1 MLCATGQQF
10 VDWSSAYRLF
20 EHERLE
26 ATSLLA
32 PVLNAV
38 ANAQAPGA
46 PLYAAMDDT
55 LLRKRGRKVHG
66 AGHWR
71 DPLGPKF
78 RTNLVWA
85 QRFMQIS
92 LMLPQDCASPMG
104 AARAIPVQLSHAP
117 VPRRPHPKAD
127 AATVEAY
134 RQHKHASRI
143 SALGAEQL
151 HGLRRRMDQNAA
163 AASRVLITSVDG
175 GLTNRTL
182 WRNIPPRTILVGR
195 VRKDAKLFAPP
206 EAQAQ
211 RGRKRLYGQPLPT
224 PEQLRQD
231 PTIPWQNVPVQ
242 VGGQRHTAQ
251 IKTLAPVRW
260 QSCGQR
266 DLRLIVIRPLYYRR
280 SPNAPLQHHD
290 PLYLLCSDT
299 QLDLQTILQAYAWRW
314 EIEVNFREE
323 KTLLGIGQ
331 AQVRTP
337 AAVAAVPNLI
347 LAAYSFMLLAARG
360 QRTRQIPMPPPKWS
374 RAKAPQRPSCAQLLG
389 TVRAELWAQALG
401 IDNLTHFVNTSPAA
415 RRHFYQ
421 TKPLAA
427 AVCYASK

>member
-1 MLCATGQQF
+1 
-10 VDWSSAYRLF
+10 
-20 EHERLE
+20 
-26 ATSLLA
+26 LA

-224 PEQLRQD
+224 PEDLGVEFATYLNGLAEVTGELRRRCLDLLRQGYWLE
-231 PTIPWQNVPVQ
+231 TE
-242 VGGQRHTAQ
+242 R
-251 IKTLAPVRW
+251 
-260 QSCGQR
+260 
-266 DLRLIVIRPLYYRR
+266 
-280 SPNAPLQHHD
+280 
-290 PLYLLCSDT
+290 
-299 QLDLQTILQAYAWRW
+299 
-314 EIEVNFREE
+314 
-323 KTLLGIGQ
+323 LLGCMDDIYGVLVTLDYPDAITNGLRRQTDLVRGIVERTRGDLTISLREQHLQQ
-331 AQVRTP
+331 A
-337 AAVAAVPNLI
+337 
-347 LAAYSFMLLAARG
+347 LAALSGRLDSLAENDADDPG
-360 QRTRQIPMPPPKWS
+360 
-374 RAKAPQRPSCAQLLG
+374 L
-389 TVRAELWAQALG
+389 
-401 IDNLTHFVNTSPAA
+401 
-415 RRHFYQ
+415 
-421 TKPLAA
+421 
-427 AVCYASK
+427 